1 MDDKGVDWQYLVT
14 RLNVFF
20 RYPEEQTSI
29 SIRLG
34 GAKSYYLQV
43 TGAQSGNADCMSIG
57 VQFPDG
63 KFSRPI
69 AGGFISY
76 SKLGILKNLC
86 IRMSMKNKP

>member
-1 MDDKGVDWQYLVT
+1 MNGCYS
-14 RLNVFF
+14 

-34 GAKSYYLQV
+34 GAKSYYIQV
-43 TGAQSGNADCMSIG
+43 TGAQSGNADCMSVG

-69 AGGFISY
+69 SGDFISFA
-76 SKLGILKNLC
+76 KLGIQKILLFHRAHESCTFCLMQNSHRNLE
-86 IRMSMKNKP
+86 I

>member
-1 MDDKGVDWQYLVT
+1 MQISNDSNRADVT
-14 RLNVFF
+14 F

-43 TGAQSGNADCMSIG
+43 TGAQSGNAACMSVG

-69 AGGFISY
+69 SGDFISF
-76 SKLGILKNLC
+76 SKLGSVYNAILMDSIIL
-86 IRMSMKNKP
+86 IYET